1 MIRDDIRQQ
10 RLFQELDFK
19 REFEREEERRERRQT
34 KAAVIAQDENGDA
47 IWQDGMVAVD
57 IATSDGGGRIYVTLD
72 VDKASWAGMSLTVN
86 QDRGYY

>member
-19 REFEREEERRERRQT
+19 REFEREEECRERRQT
-34 KAAVIAQDENGDA
+34 KAAVVATGENGQA
-47 IWQDGMVAVD
+47 IWLDGLVAVD
-57 IATSDGGGRIYVTLD
+57 IATSDGGGRIWVSND